1 MRLGWWWLL
10 SFYVQQG
17 WDGVGT
23 GRIFGYTRLEE
34 TVDWNVEETVIMS
47 IIVEE
52 RCWETKEDDDEEICI
67 RNLEVA
73 A

>member
-1 MRLGWWWLL
+1 MRLGWWWLW

-34 TVDWNVEETVIMS
+34 TVIMS
-47 IIVEE
+47 IIFNE
-52 RCWETKEDDDEEICI
+52 RSWETKEDDDEEISI
-67 RNLEVA
+67 RTLEVA
-73 A
+73 I